1 MSDRLNRLK
10 AATRMAFFETDYE
23 GFDYA
28 TSGGTVF
35 LVALNGKPYAIT
47 ATHVRQTF
55 EWRRLCV
62 TDEKHGREIAGLNA
76 VNRATNLVG
85 DAEGTDIGDI
95 SIIEFSDGIGAD
107 FFKNGIYPLDDDTTG
122 RSETGDALLAYGL
135 PKELGTIE
143 DQTIKP
149 VFAELGFEDDGPHP
163 HDAFLRRCIGQWNKP
178 IVTALTG
185 MSGCGVFNTAKDV
198 LSGVMIRGGINGGI
212 ASGLVIDIED
222 VVRILHALNTG
233 QMATNYRKIV
243 RYPV

>member
-76 VNRATNLVG
+76 VSRATNLVG

-122 RSETGDALLAYGL
+122 RSETGDALIAYGL
-135 PKELGTIE
+135 PKELSTIE

-149 VFAELGFEDDGPHP
+149 VFAELGFEDADEGFLEIGLILALCLEIPGEVRVGDRPQLDG
-163 HDAFLRRCIGQWNKP
+163 RRE
-178 IVTALTG
+178 TR
-185 MSGCGVFNTAKDV
+185 GVDV
-198 LSGVMIRGGINGGI
+198 LFQHVP
-212 ASGLVIDIED
+212 DEQ
-222 VVRILHALNTG
+222 T
-233 QMATNYRKIV
+233 
-243 RYPV
+243 